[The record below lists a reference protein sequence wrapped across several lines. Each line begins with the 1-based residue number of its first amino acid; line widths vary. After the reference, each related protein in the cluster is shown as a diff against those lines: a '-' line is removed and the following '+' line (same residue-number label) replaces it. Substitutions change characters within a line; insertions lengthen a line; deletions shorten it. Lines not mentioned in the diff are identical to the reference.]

1 VIDGREAAG
10 VERVGALAPDG
21 GDLAFATAGKGGVHD
36 LITLAG
42 NAARV
47 GAIEDFGAAAPGVKV
62 TGGGDF
68 RATEAVDQATALV
81 RTGRLHVPI
90 AQTFTSRTRPTPTA
104 SARTGTSAASSYSSR
119 ADARSADEGRT
130 LSFAVGAAERRELR
144 DGPEQ
149 RSRAGPSPSVLSG
162 RPRRLLLVV
171 PSERDVS
178 AMRGAEAQRA
188 GEDEL
193 LARRDRAQRVRL
205 RSASSSMT
213 EKAVS
218 PSRGSAAVRI

>member
-1 VIDGREAAG
+1 MSREVMPASFPVIDGREAAG

-47 GAIEDFGAAAPGVKV
+47 AAIADFGAAAPGVKV

-130 LSFAVGAAERRELR
+130 LSFAIGAAERRELR

-149 RSRAGPSPSVLSG
+149 RSRAGPSHLCLAVVPAGCSSSSLPSVMSVPCAAPRPSVPVRTSCWRVVIARSG
-162 RPRRLLLVV
+162 FVCEVRR
-171 PSERDVS
+171 
-178 AMRGAEAQRA
+178 
-188 GEDEL
+188 
-193 LARRDRAQRVRL
+193 AR
-205 RSASSSMT
+205 
-213 EKAVS
+213 
-218 PSRGSAAVRI
+218 